1 MNEADKLIIKQLL
14 DYCHAVE
21 QRIADYGIDENK
33 FINDSALFDML
44 LMPVF
49 SNWRTFWGVER
60 GVHRIPS
67 RYSLA
72 CD

>member
-49 SNWRTFWGVER
+49 
-60 GVHRIPS
+60 
-67 RYSLA
+67 
-72 CD
+72 

>member
-33 FINDSALFDML
+33 FINDSALFD
-44 LMPVF
+44 
-49 SNWRTFWGVER
+49 
-60 GVHRIPS
+60 IPKLQEFLEKELS
-67 RYSLA
+67 A
-72 CD
+72 